1 MNGGKYMICDL
12 CGNVTENKRAIGI
25 YMLAARITYIECPE
39 CGCALSIKELRAA
52 VRKYNQQFEETH
64 YNHNH
69 DSKGRFCSGSGA
81 GESTENGV
89 DKGRKS
95 GIIDLAGDAMLKVS
109 TGGRRNERN
118 LTEAEIKDAID
129 YAVSLGMPVERIYY
143 VDYDFTGYG
152 ASFDLLRIGTD
163 VYPSEDHNNVPNS
176 KISMHGAIAHEII
189 GHRNAALA
197 RRTQSNDILEEA
209 QASIRAAKFT
219 PDLSSSERITLYRD
233 ALVRLRNS
241 NINLK
246 DVKHTLYIFEE

>member
-1 MNGGKYMICDL
+1 MICEF
-12 CGNVTENKRAIGI
+12 CGNVTENKRAIGM
-25 YMLAARITYIECPE
+25 YMRLSGTTHIDCPE
-39 CGCALSIKELRAA
+39 CGCALSMKELRAA
-52 VRKYNQQFEETH
+52 VRNYNEQFEEKR

-81 GESTENGV
+81 GGGSENPL
-89 DKGRKS
+89 DKSHKS
-95 GIIDLAGDAMLKVS
+95 GIINLAGDAMLKVS
-109 TGGRRNERN
+109 TGGRRNEHN

-197 RRTQSNDILEEA
+197 GRTQSNDILEEA

-246 DVKHTLYIFEE
+246 DVKHTLYI

>member
-1 MNGGKYMICDL
+1 MTCSF
-12 CGNVTENKRAIGI
+12 CGNVTENKRAVGL
-25 YMLAARITYIECPE
+25 YMRAARITHIDCPE
-39 CGCALSIKELRAA
+39 CGCALSMKELRAA
-52 VRKYNQQFEETH
+52 VQEQR

-81 GESTENGV
+81 GGSAKGL
-89 DKGRKS
+89 DKSPES
-95 GIIDLAGDAMLKVS
+95 GIIDLAGDDMLRVS

-118 LTEAEIKDAID
+118 LTEDEISKAEE
-129 YAVSLGMPVERIYY
+129 YAVSLGMPAERIYY
-143 VDYDFTGYG
+143 VDYDFTAYG

-163 VYPSEDHNNVPNS
+163 VYPSEDRNNVPNS

-197 RRTQSNDILEEA
+197 GRTQTNDILEEA

-233 ALVRLRNS
+233 ALARLRNN

-246 DVKHTLYIFEE
+246 DVKHTLYICEE